1 MRVIVDKE
9 RCVAAGSCVIT
20 SPAVFDQ
27 NDEDGK
33 VVLLI
38 ETPDEK
44 LRDEVL
50 ESVNV
55 CPVGAL
61 SVAGQDVS

>member
-27 NDEDGK
+27 SDEDGK

-44 LRDEVL
+44 LREEVL

-55 CPVGAL
+55 CPVAAL
-61 SVAGQDVS
+61 SVAD

>member
-38 ETPDEK
+38 ETPDVN

-55 CPVGAL
+55 CPVAAL
-61 SVAGQDVS
+61 SIAD

>member
-27 NDEDGK
+27 DEEDGK

-38 ETPDEK
+38 EAPDDR
-44 LRDEVL
+44 LREEVL

-55 CPVGAL
+55 CPVAAL
-61 SVAGQDVS
+61 SIAD

>member
-27 NDEDGK
+27 DEEDGK

-38 ETPDEK
+38 ETPDDR
-44 LRDEVL
+44 LREEVL

-55 CPVGAL
+55 CPVAAL
-61 SVAGQDVS
+61 SIAD

>member
-27 NDEDGK
+27 DDVDGK

-38 ETPDEK
+38 ETPDDK

-55 CPVGAL
+55 CPVAAL
-61 SVAGQDVS
+61 SIAD

>member
-9 RCVAAGSCVIT
+9 RCVAAGACVIT

-27 NDEDGK
+27 DDEDGK

-38 ETPDEK
+38 GTPDEK
-44 LRDEVL
+44 LRDEVV

-55 CPVGAL
+55 CPVAAL
-61 SVAGQDVS
+61 SIAE

>member
-27 NDEDGK
+27 DEDDGK

-44 LRDEVL
+44 LREEVL

-55 CPVGAL
+55 CPVAAL
-61 SVAGQDVS
+61 SVAD

>member
-38 ETPDEK
+38 ETPDDR
-44 LRDEVL
+44 LREEVT

-61 SVAGQDVS
+61 SIAD

>member
-27 NDEDGK
+27 NEDDGK

-38 ETPDEK
+38 ETPDDR
-44 LRDEVL
+44 LREEVM

-61 SVAGQDVS
+61 SITD

>member
-27 NDEDGK
+27 NDDDGK

-38 ETPDEK
+38 ETPDER
-44 LRDEVL
+44 LREEVA

-61 SVAGQDVS
+61 SIAD

>member
-27 NDEDGK
+27 DEDDGK

-38 ETPDEK
+38 ETPDDE
-44 LRDEVL
+44 LRGTVV

-55 CPVGAL
+55 CPVAAL
-61 SVAGQDVS
+61 SIAE